1 MRGKVIVVAGM
12 VLLLACMAGCSEGS
26 GEETRGRGRGG
37 PGGPGGG
44 RGAGAGSRGVAAVP
58 VEVMPVERRD
68 ISSFIETNGI
78 LEAENEVDIVAR
90 TSAPIVE
97 LLVEEGMEVSKGQLL
112 ARLDEQ
118 ELRAQMEIS
127 RVNLADAEQ
136 VHERAKVLFAE
147 ALISSETFEQT
158 RSDHETAQAQLEAAR
173 IQLRYAAITAP
184 FAGKI
189 VQRYVH
195 FAEQV
200 SANMP
205 LFRLSDFDPL
215 LCPIRVPERQLPR
228 LFDGQQAYLTV
239 ESWPDQQF
247 EARVLRI
254 SPVIDPATGTVKVT
268 LQVNARQRL
277 RPGMFAR
284 VFLETDSR
292 PDVLVIPRSA
302 LSLESLGDTVYVAV
316 DGVAARREVELG
328 FREGDLVEVVS
339 GLAVGEPVVVVGQDG
354 LSDGTPVQVLATI
367 ALDGNRRGDGGSVGS
382 GSDSGQASVARPG
395 SGRGHGGRGRPDF
408 SQMSPEQLQRVKERM
423 RARGMTEEQIEE
435 RLGQAPPSPPQSS
448 DP

>member
-1 MRGKVIVVAGM
+1 
-12 VLLLACMAGCSEGS
+12 MAGPQS
-26 GEETRGRGRGG
+26 
-37 PGGPGGG
+37 
-44 RGAGAGSRGVAAVP
+44 AAAEP
-58 VEVMPVERRD
+58 VEVMPVERRN

-97 LLVEEGMEVSKGQLL
+97 LLAEEGMEVSQGQLL

-118 ELRAQMEIS
+118 ELRAQVEIS

-158 RSDHETAQAQLEAAR
+158 GSDHETAQAQLEAAR
-173 IQLRYAAITAP
+173 IQLGYAEVTAP

-200 SANMP
+200 SANTP

-215 LCPIRVPERQLPR
+215 LCPIRVPERELPR
-228 LFDGQQAYLTV
+228 LFDGQRAYLTV
-239 ESWPDQQF
+239 ESWPDHQF
-247 EARVLRI
+247 EAQVLRI
-254 SPVIDPATGTVKVT
+254 SPVIDSATGTVKVT
-268 LQVNARQRL
+268 LQVDARRRL

-292 PDVLVIPRSA
+292 PNVLVIPRSA

-316 DGVAARREVELG
+316 DGIASRREVELG

-339 GLAVGEPVVVVGQDG
+339 GLAAGEPVVVVGQDG
-354 LSDGTPVQVLATI
+354 LSDGTPVQVLAS
-367 ALDGNRRGDGGSVGS
+367 A
-382 GSDSGQASVARPG
+382 APSVAPPG
-395 SGRGHGGRGRPDF
+395 SGECYGGQGRRFGGRPGGRPDF
-408 SQMSPEQLQRVKERM
+408 SQMSPEQLERVKERM

-435 RLGQAPPSPPQSS
+435 RLGQAAQSPPQSLY
-448 DP
+448 P

>member
-1 MRGKVIVVAGM
+1 MRGKAIVVAGM
-12 VLLLACMAGCSEGS
+12 AMLLACMAGCSEGNS
-26 GEETRGRGRGG
+26 VETRGRDRGG

-44 RGAGAGSRGVAAVP
+44 RGSGAGSHGVAAVP
-58 VEVMPVERRD
+58 VEVLPVERRN

-78 LEAENEVDIVAR
+78 LEAETEVDIVAR

-97 LLVEEGMEVSKGQLL
+97 LLAEEGMEVSQGQVLV
-112 ARLDEQ
+112 RLDEQ
-118 ELRAQMEIS
+118 ELRAQVEIS
-127 RVNLADAEQ
+127 RVSLEDAEQ
-136 VHERAKVLFAE
+136 VYDRAKVLFAE
-147 ALISSETFEQT
+147 SLNSSEAFEQT
-158 RSDHETAQAQLEAAR
+158 RSDHETARVQLEAAR
-173 IQLRYAAITAP
+173 IQLGYAEVTAP

-200 SANMP
+200 NANTP

-215 LCPIRVPERQLPR
+215 LCPIQVPERELPR

-239 ESWPDQQF
+239 ESWPDQKF
-247 EARVLRI
+247 KALVLRI
-254 SPVIDPATGTVKVT
+254 SPVIDSATGTVKVT
-268 LQVNARQRL
+268 LQVDARRRL

-292 PDVLVIPRSA
+292 PDALVIPRSA

-316 DGVAARREVELG
+316 DGVASRREVELG

-339 GLAVGEPVVVVGQDG
+339 GLAAGEPVVVVGQDG
-354 LSDGTPVQVLATI
+354 LSDGTPVQVLA
-367 ALDGNRRGDGGSVGS
+367 SV
-382 GSDSGQASVARPG
+382 APAAVARPVPG
-395 SGRGHGGRGRPDF
+395 EGHGGQGQRRGRPDF
-408 SQMSPEQLQRVKERM
+408 SQMSPEQLERVKERM

-435 RLGQAPPSPPQSS
+435 RLGQASQSPPQSS